1 MPEAELEKIMKYVTE
16 RHAPLL
22 AAKYR
27 LAPDV
32 AQAITSDF
40 RAHQFLVMQAL
51 SSPAPKVESMQQT
64 IERLS
69 ATYKLGPDV
78 IASLIFDDL
87 LLDQTLD
94 EH

>member
-1 MPEAELEKIMKYVTE
+1 MMKYVTE
-16 RHAPLL
+16 RHSPLL

-27 LAPDV
+27 LSTET
-32 AQAITSDF
+32 AQAITTDF
-40 RAHQFLVMQAL
+40 RVHQFLVMQAL
-51 SSPAPKVESMQQT
+51 SSPAPKVETMQQT

-69 ATYKLGPDV
+69 ATYKVPVDV
-78 IASLIFDDL
+78 VASLVFDDL